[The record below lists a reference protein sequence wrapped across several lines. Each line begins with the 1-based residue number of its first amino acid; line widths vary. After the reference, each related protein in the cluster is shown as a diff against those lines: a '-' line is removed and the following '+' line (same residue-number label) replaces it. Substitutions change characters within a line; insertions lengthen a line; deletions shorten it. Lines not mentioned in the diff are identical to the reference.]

1 MTFLQPFIL
10 YALPL
15 VLLPV
20 LIHLFNRMR
29 HRSVPWAAMM
39 FLKQASR
46 SSTRNAKLRQWLILL
61 MRTLAVLLLILFI
74 ARPLAGGWIGW
85 ALSPAPDV
93 IVIVLDRSASME
105 ARVPGNSLTKREQAI
120 QLLADAAKQF
130 QDSSRL
136 VLLESAGRSPVELA
150 SPRALTDSPLTT
162 ATETAADLPALLQSA
177 VNWLIE
183 TRAGAAEIW
192 IASDLQKSNWQPEDD
207 RWKSLSAQM
216 GALPQKIRIRLLA
229 LDGPADSNVAVAFAE
244 AARRQRGNI
253 SELHLA
259 LDLQRNTSGASSV
272 PVSVSLNGS
281 KSQVDVALSGQSFRW
296 RQRFDLGST
305 SSNGWGAVELP
316 ADGNLGDNSAYFIFG
331 PEPTLSA
338 KVVAADPAT
347 RRWLQLAA
355 GVVADGTRR
364 PADILAAA
372 DVPTAGLSGETLLL
386 WQGPLPQGAA
396 AARMRSFVEE
406 GGVVMFLPPGQP
418 DAGRFEGIG
427 WSEVQATTD
436 EKLFRIL
443 RWDENDGPLAKTD
456 EGFSLPVTP
465 TEFRQRQGI
474 SGTANTLAAFE
485 DGVPF
490 LSRRTIGRG
499 QIFFCASL
507 PNNRWSSLADGPVL
521 VPMVQR
527 LLRLGSRRL
536 TQSSSILAG
545 ELSAADAA
553 RSWTVVDST
562 TPKDPHLRAGVY
574 RSGDRLLAVNRPVA
588 EDGLEMVPAE
598 EARSLFTSVP
608 VKLFQ
613 EKESVS
619 DALQGEF
626 WRVFLFTMLAA
637 LLIEGFLILPE
648 REEKETAAV

>member
-1 MTFLQPFIL
+1 MTFLHPFIL

-105 ARVPGNSLTKREQAI
+105 ARLPGSPITKREQAI

-136 VLLESAGRSPVELA
+136 VLLDSAGRTPLELA
-150 SPRALTDSPLTT
+150 SPRMLTDSPLTA
-162 ATETAADLPALLQSA
+162 ATETAADLPALLQGA

-192 IASDLQKSNWQPEDD
+192 IASDLQKSNWQPDDD
-207 RWKSLSAQM
+207 RWKTLSAQM

-229 LDGPADSNVAVAFAE
+229 LDGPPDSNVAVAFAE
-244 AARRQRGNI
+244 AARRQRGGA

-259 LDLQRNTSGASSV
+259 LDLQRNNSSATSV
-272 PVSVSLNGS
+272 PVSVNLTGS
-281 KSQVDVALSGQSFRW
+281 KSQVDVGLTGQSFRW
-296 RQRFDLGST
+296 RQRFDLGT
-305 SSNGWGAVELP
+305 TTSNGWGAVELP
-316 ADGNLGDNSAYFIFG
+316 ADGNSGDNSAYFIFG
-331 PEPTLSA
+331 PEPVLSA
-338 KVVAADPAT
+338 KVVATDPST
-347 RRWLQLAA
+347 RRWLQLAT
-355 GVVADGTRR
+355 GVVSGGTRR

-372 DVPTAGLSGETLLL
+372 DVATAGLSGETLLL
-386 WQGPLPQGAA
+386 WQGPLPQDGAA
-396 AARMRSFVEE
+396 TRIRSFVEE
-406 GGVVMFLPPGQP
+406 GGVVMFLPPGQA
-418 DAGRFEGIG
+418 DAGKYEGCG
-427 WSEVQATTD
+427 WGEVQTAT
-436 EKLFRIL
+436 EGKLFRIL
-443 RWDENDGPLAKTD
+443 RWAENDGPLAKTD

-474 SGTANTLAAFE
+474 NGTASTLAAFE
-485 DGVPF
+485 DGTPF
-490 LSRRTIGRG
+490 LSRRTLGRG
-499 QIFFCASL
+499 QVFFCASL
-507 PNNRWSSLADGPVL
+507 PNTRWSSLTDGPVL

-527 LLRLGSRRL
+527 MLRLGSRRL
-536 TQSSSILAG
+536 AQSSSILAG

-553 RSWTVVDST
+553 RSWATVDST
-562 TPKDPHLRAGVY
+562 APKDPRTRAGVY
-574 RSGDRLLAVNRPVA
+574 RSGDRLLAVNRPAA
-588 EDGLEMVPAE
+588 EDAMELIPAE
-598 EARSLFTSVP
+598 EARNLFTTVP
-608 VKLFQ
+608 VRLFQ

-648 REEKETAAV
+648 REEKEAAAA